1 VAVGGRPGSA
11 VVEEEWGVV
20 SVADH
25 GSSWVPERRS
35 VRWGVVRGVV
45 PLAGVAALTAHGWCR
60 VETMPF
66 RGLPWYCPWALFFAG
81 TDTPATAR
89 ERKESTVRQVT
100 ASDGVSRVSDRLLST
115 VFALASV
122 VPAAALWR
130 IGTFLASS
138 APGPP
143 APDPRRPG
151 PRRPAPDARR
161 GVAVASADPG
171 PARPPARGGGLGTL
185 FAAGG
190 SARST

>member
-1 VAVGGRPGSA
+1 M
-11 VVEEEWGVV
+11 V

-35 VRWGVVRGVV
+35 IRWGVVRGGV
-45 PLAGVAALTAHGWCR
+45 PLVGAAALTAHGWCR

-66 RGLPWYCPWALFFAG
+66 RGFLRYCPWPLFSAG
-81 TDTPATAR
+81 TDAPTTAR
-89 ERKESTVRQVT
+89 ERKESTFRQVT
-100 ASDGVSRVSDRLLST
+100 ASDAGFRVSDRLLST
-115 VFALASV
+115 VFASASV
-122 VPAAALWR
+122 VPAVALR
-130 IGTFLASS
+130 RVGTFLASS
-138 APGPP
+138 GPGPP

-171 PARPPARGGGLGTL
+171 PARPPTGGGGRGTP